1 MSAVVESRRHDA
13 DARSLEVMV
22 ALVRRSLLRVRR
34 MPSAFIPSLIMPVFQ
49 LVAFSG
55 AFGAAVRLLGID
67 PMNWYMSL
75 NAIQGASFGALGV
88 SFGLLNDME
97 TGFFDR
103 MLMAPA
109 RRSVIVFGSYAAAI
123 ARSVVPVTFV
133 ILVSFLGG
141 LHTPGGPV
149 AIAMVIVASVMVA
162 LSACGLALGLTF
174 RMRNMGAATLTQFAI
189 FFGIFLSTSQVP
201 LSEMSG
207 WLRACARVNPMTN
220 ILRFARQG
228 FLGDITWAQTW
239 GGLVAMVAM
248 LFVSTV
254 FALTG
259 LRRYDR

>member
-1 MSAVVESRRHDA
+1 MSAILESRRHDA
-13 DARSLEVMV
+13 NARSLDVV
-22 ALVRRSLLRVRR
+22 GALVRRTMLRVRR

-49 LVAFSG
+49 LIAFSG
-55 AFGAAVRLLGID
+55 AFGAAVRMLNID
-67 PMNWYMSL
+67 PMNWYMPL

-103 MLMAPA
+103 MLMAPM
-109 RRSVIVFGSYAAAI
+109 RRPVIVFGAYAAAI
-123 ARSVVPVTFV
+123 ARSIVPVTFV
-133 ILVSFLGG
+133 VIVSFLGG
-141 LHTPGGPV
+141 LHTPGGPL
-149 AIAMVIVASVMVA
+149 AIVMVMISSVMVA
-162 LSACGLALGLTF
+162 LSASGLALGLTF
-174 RMRNMGAATLTQFAI
+174 RMRNLGAATLTQFAI

-201 LSEMSG
+201 LASMSG

-228 FLGDITWAQTW
+228 FLGDITWDQTW
-239 GGLVAMVAM
+239 GGLVAMALM
-248 LFVSTV
+248 FVVGTT